1 MTGEDEEE
9 AHNRALK
16 FLSYRARSAA
26 EVRHKLSRLGFSKQ
40 TIDSTLQRL
49 FFSKLLDDEAFA
61 RNWTAA
67 RMDQRGYG
75 PLRVERE
82 LQAKGVDGSLAKRIL
97 QESFS
102 DRNLKER
109 VQKLVEKKF
118 SGRDFRDE
126 KTRRRAAAFLQRHG
140 YGFSLIREVLG
151 GPAQED

>member
-1 MTGEDEEE
+1 MSGENGEE
-9 AHNRALK
+9 AYDRALK

-26 EVRHKLSRLGFSKQ
+26 EVRHKLAQLGFSKQ
-40 TIDSTLQRL
+40 TIDSTIRRL
-49 FFSKLLDDEAFA
+49 FFSKFLDDEAFA

-67 RMDQRGYG
+67 RIDERGYG

-82 LQAKGVDGSLAKRIL
+82 LEAKGIDESLAKRVL

-109 VQKLVEKKF
+109 VQALIEKKF
-118 SGRDFRDE
+118 KGRDFRDQ
-126 KTRRRAAAFLQRHG
+126 KTRRQAAAFLQRRG

-151 GPAQED
+151 RPVEED